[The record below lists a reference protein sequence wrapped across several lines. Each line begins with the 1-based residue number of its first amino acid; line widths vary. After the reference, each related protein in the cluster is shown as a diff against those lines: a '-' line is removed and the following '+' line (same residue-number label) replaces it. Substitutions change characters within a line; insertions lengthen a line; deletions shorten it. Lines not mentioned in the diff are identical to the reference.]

1 MTVSSAR
8 RVASRMQTIGTEGA
22 FAVSARARALEAQ
35 GRPMIHLQ
43 IGEPDFDTPAHVR
56 EAAKRALDA
65 GATHYAPFPGIP
77 ELRTAIAD
85 DVTKRKGFPADPSQ
99 VFVTVGG
106 KGVMLYAILGLV
118 DPGDEVIVPDPGYP
132 IYESL
137 TRFVGATAVPIPIR
151 MENQFR
157 LDVEELARL
166 ITPRT
171 RLLIINSPANPTGGV
186 LTRADLERIAEL
198 AEEHDLWVMTAE
210 IYGRSLYDGAEHIS
224 FASLPRMAERTIV
237 LDGFSKTFAMTGW
250 RLGYAVVPES
260 LKEVYG
266 ELVINTIS
274 CAPTFAQVGAVEAL
288 VGPQDDVD
296 AMVVEFKA
304 RRDLIVEGLNEI
316 NGIKCATPLGAFYAF
331 PDISGTGLTGAEFAE
346 RLLTESDVCVLAG
359 TAFGGVGD
367 QHIRISYAHSRENLT
382 KAPGRIREFVA
393 GAGAETAIAGSA
405 RSGGPWRAPRS
416 S

>member
-1 MTVSSAR
+1 MTVSSVR
-8 RVASRMQTIGTEGA
+8 RVATRMHTIGTEGA

-56 EAAKRALDA
+56 EAAKKALDE

-77 ELRTAIAD
+77 ELRKAIAE

-106 KGVMLYAILGLV
+106 KGVMLYAILGLI
-118 DPGDEVIVPDPGYP
+118 DAGDEVIVPDPGYP

-137 TRFVGATAVPIPIR
+137 TRFVGATPIPIPIR
-151 MENQFR
+151 MENDFR

-186 LTRADLERIAEL
+186 LTRSDLERIAEL
-198 AEEHDLWVMTAE
+198 AQEHDLWVMTDE
-210 IYGRSLYDGAEHIS
+210 IYGRILYDGAEHIS
-224 FASLPRMAERTIV
+224 IASLPGMADRTIV

-260 LKEVYG
+260 LKDVYG

-274 CAPTFAQVGAVEAL
+274 CAPTFAQVGAVQAL

-304 RRDLIVEGLNEI
+304 RRDLVVDGLNRI
-316 NGIKCATPLGAFYAF
+316 PGIKAKTPLGAFYAF
-331 PDISGTGLTGAEFAE
+331 PDVSGTGLSGAQLAE
-346 RLLTESDVCVLAG
+346 GLLTEADVCVLAG
-359 TAFGGVGD
+359 MAFGGVGVD
-367 QHIRISYAHSRENLT
+367 HIRISYANSRENLT
-382 KAPGRIREFVA
+382 EALERIDRYVAANGRA
-393 GAGAETAIAGSA
+393 
-405 RSGGPWRAPRS
+405 
-416 S
+416 

>member
-1 MTVSSAR
+1 MTISSAR
-8 RVASRMQTIGTEGA
+8 RVASRMETIGTEGA
-22 FAVSARARALEAQ
+22 FAVSARARALEAE

-56 EAAKRALDA
+56 EAAKRALDE

-77 ELRTAIAD
+77 ELRKAIAD
-85 DVTKRKGFPADPSQ
+85 DVTGRKGFPADPSQ

-106 KGVMLYAILGLV
+106 KGVMLYAILGLI

-137 TRFVGATAVPIPIR
+137 TRFVGATPVPIPIR
-151 MENQFR
+151 MENDFR

-186 LTRADLERIAEL
+186 LTQADLDRIAEL
-198 AEEHDLWVMTAE
+198 AQEHDLWVMTDE
-210 IYGRSLYDGAEHIS
+210 IYGRILYDGAEHLSI
-224 FASLPRMAERTIV
+224 ASLPGMADRTIV

-250 RLGYAVVPES
+250 RLGYAVVPDS

-274 CAPTFAQVGAVEAL
+274 CAPTFAQVGAVAAL
-288 VGPQDDVD
+288 TGPQDDVD

-304 RRDLIVEGLNEI
+304 RRDLVVEGLNEI
-316 NGIKCATPLGAFYAF
+316 NGIRCATPLGAFYAF

-346 RLLTESDVCVLAG
+346 RLLTEADVCVLAG
-359 TAFGGVGD
+359 TAFGGVGTE
-367 QHIRISYAHSRENLT
+367 HIRISYANSRENLT
-382 KAPGRIREFVA
+382 EALNRIGRFVA
-393 GAGAETAIAGSA
+393 GLGRG
-405 RSGGPWRAPRS
+405 
-416 S
+416 

>member
-1 MTVSSAR
+1 MTVSPAR

-22 FAVSARARALEAQ
+22 FAVSARARALEAE

-56 EAAKRALDA
+56 EAAKRALDD

-77 ELRTAIAD
+77 ELRKAIAE
-85 DVTKRKGFPADPSQ
+85 DVTRRKGFPADPSQ

-151 MENQFR
+151 MENEFR

-186 LTRADLERIAEL
+186 LTRDDLERIAEL
-198 AEEHDLWVMTAE
+198 AEEHDLWVMADE
-210 IYGRSLYDGAEHIS
+210 IYGRILYDGAEHIS
-224 FASLPRMAERTIV
+224 FASLPGMADRTIV

-274 CAPTFAQVGAVEAL
+274 CAPTFAQVGAVQAL

-304 RRDLIVEGLNEI
+304 RRDLVVEGLNEI

-346 RLLTESDVCVLAG
+346 RLLTEADVCVLAG
-359 TAFGGVGD
+359 TAFGGVGSE
-367 QHIRISYAHSRENLT
+367 HIRISYANSRENLT
-382 KAPGRIREFVA
+382 EALNRISRFVA
-393 GAGAETAIAGSA
+393 GLGRG
-405 RSGGPWRAPRS
+405 
-416 S
+416 

>member
-1 MTVSSAR
+1 MTVSSVR
-8 RVASRMQTIGTEGA
+8 RVATRMHTIGTEGA

-56 EAAKRALDA
+56 EAAKKALDE

-77 ELRTAIAD
+77 ELRKAIAE

-106 KGVMLYAILGLV
+106 KGVMLYAILGLI
-118 DPGDEVIVPDPGYP
+118 DAGDEVIVPDPGYP

-137 TRFVGATAVPIPIR
+137 TRFVGATPIPIPIR
-151 MENQFR
+151 MENDFR

-186 LTRADLERIAEL
+186 LTRSDLERIAEL
-198 AEEHDLWVMTAE
+198 AQEHDLWVMTDE
-210 IYGRSLYDGAEHIS
+210 IYGRILYDGAEHIS
-224 FASLPRMAERTIV
+224 IASLPRMADRTIV

-260 LKEVYG
+260 LKDVYG

-274 CAPTFAQVGAVEAL
+274 CAPTFAQVGAVQAL

-304 RRDLIVEGLNEI
+304 RRDLVVDGLNRI
-316 NGIKCATPLGAFYAF
+316 PGIKAKTPLGAFYAF
-331 PDISGTGLTGAEFAE
+331 PDVSGTGLSGAQLAE
-346 RLLTESDVCVLAG
+346 GLLTEADVCVLAG
-359 TAFGGVGD
+359 MAFGGVGVD
-367 QHIRISYAHSRENLT
+367 HIRISYANSRENLT
-382 KAPGRIREFVA
+382 EALERIDRYVAANGRA
-393 GAGAETAIAGSA
+393 
-405 RSGGPWRAPRS
+405 
-416 S
+416 